1 TVDVQPKAL
10 ALHATPIG
18 ELEFEVELH
27 PLVHGCRVN
36 PDAIVVGDD
45 LALVRGTWAGLRF
58 TNILIPQGRMF
69 PHKVLQQFHAFRV
82 MQHLQLD
89 AARRQ
94 VSLRPAEVVVLADY
108 HARNT
113 VEEDCATAHIAGRE
127 GRVEHRAPVLCGTE
141 ASSVLQAVHLRM
153 QYRAA
158 PLHAPVVTAAD
169 DPAVEHEHCADR
181 DAAAAEALPRF
192 LDRRLQKLHAFSLP
206 LNRPI
211 QTIYSA
217 E

>member
-1 TVDVQPKAL
+1 
-10 ALHATPIG
+10 
-18 ELEFEVELH
+18 
-27 PLVHGCRVN
+27 
-36 PDAIVVGDD
+36 
-45 LALVRGTWAGLRF
+45 
-58 TNILIPQGRMF
+58 
-69 PHKVLQQFHAFRV
+69 
-82 MQHLQLD
+82 
-89 AARRQ
+89 
-94 VSLRPAEVVVLADY
+94 
-108 HARNT
+108 
-113 VEEDCATAHIAGRE
+113 IAGRE
-127 GRVEHRAPVLCGTE
+127 GRVERRAPVLCGTE

-217 E
+217 ELPDSYGVADLGDEGSRHLPRPFRSLQK